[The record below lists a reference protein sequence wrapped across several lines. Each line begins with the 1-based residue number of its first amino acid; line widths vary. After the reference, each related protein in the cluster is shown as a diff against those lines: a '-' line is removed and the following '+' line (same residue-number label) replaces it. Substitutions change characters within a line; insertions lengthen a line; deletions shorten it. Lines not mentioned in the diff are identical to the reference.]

1 MGLSCKRNRKFY
13 KDKSI
18 KLKKMKTDKEKIY
31 NLFNNQKFDQVEKLL
46 EKIDFKN
53 NTDIDY
59 FFIWNYPS
67 KKGKYEEAIYYF
79 QKTLK
84 FNKNNYDSNFNLGGC
99 YQVYLILI
107 WQFTIIQFVQS

>member
-13 KDKSI
+13 KEKLI
-18 KLKKMKTDKEKIY
+18 KLKKMRADKEKIY

-59 FFIWNYPS
+59 FFFIWNYPS
-67 KKGKYEEAIYYF
+67 KKRKVRGSY
-79 QKTLK
+79 
-84 FNKNNYDSNFNLGGC
+84 
-99 YQVYLILI
+99 IL
-107 WQFTIIQFVQS
+107 FSKDT